1 MPKKRLPAI
10 ASRAVWEKVTKGGA
24 ALRWDSAVE
33 KVWKDIGGNQEE
45 IPSKDKFAG
54 NKTEVNEKIE
64 IRERLALRSKVKE
77 EEELEIYG
85 GLREEIGMKTYLHG
99 PVD

>member
-33 KVWKDIGGNQEE
+33 KVWKDIGGNQEDVLSLE
-45 IPSKDKFAG
+45 TFGGCKAD
-54 NKTEVNEKIE
+54 VNERIE
-64 IRERLALRSKVKE
+64 RRKRLALRNRVEGE
-77 EEELEIYG
+77 EHFEICG
-85 GLREEIGMKTYLHG
+85 K
-99 PVD
+99 